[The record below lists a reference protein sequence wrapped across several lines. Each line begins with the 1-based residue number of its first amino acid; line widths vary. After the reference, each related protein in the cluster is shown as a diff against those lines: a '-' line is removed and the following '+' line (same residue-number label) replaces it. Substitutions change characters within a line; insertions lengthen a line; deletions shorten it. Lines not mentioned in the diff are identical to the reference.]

1 MSDRIRLNI
10 AYLANN
16 LSTSIL
22 LEELLED
29 EVLTLDEY
37 RKVLEEKSKGE
48 LEVRKQLVRCML
60 EKSESD
66 VAAFLATVGKHQPFI
81 VEHVEDTI
89 RRKTTGP
96 GRAASVD
103 TDTGSPPHKKTD
115 ETQAASTTAA
125 FSKHDKPVH
134 SSDTQPPSKQAEF
147 SLPELDQHFTGRN
160 EIVGEVCDN
169 ILGPAGTP
177 ESSVQV
183 HNLVGPPGF
192 GKTSV
197 AIAVASGCQDK
208 GMQVMFVDL
217 RGVTSPSLAQA
228 LLDRALGDTYTNGRG
243 SYGAV
248 PGVLQSKQKDVRTL
262 VVLDNAEDCI
272 KSATEQEFQLQDVVN
287 QIITRSRT
295 VSVLLTS
302 RVHLE
307 LHAAKFK
314 LEQYS
319 IGCLEVKPAQDL
331 LMSLTLPRSR
341 TAREAAELVRHCGY
355 VPLAIRITA
364 SAMLGGRRNAKMMLK
379 LLVKIGVDVFD
390 DEKLKPNE
398 RITRLL
404 KIAHDD
410 LSKEEQES
418 FHALSH
424 FPAKFSPDAAG
435 AMIKLRRSNKTAVHH
450 YWFDPLIRICFL
462 EYCPETERYSM
473 QPFIA
478 EFGRKMSTE
487 DESRTYIQRLC
498 HINMDCWQRAVC
510 AEAAKDEETDPGQV
524 LMYCLIDQPNFA
536 YTLECIADG
545 AILADELVEQ
555 YANLLSSQIMC
566 SYLWKKS
573 GPSVLAMCLTAT
585 SFKLL
590 PPHTQLSLLFNYI
603 AFLPVDG
610 SAAHQLNIN
619 SVMAAAQHL
628 VDTCEKD
635 LSSISI
641 LEYHLCNVAVSLRRT
656 VVEQTG
662 EAARSFEGAA
672 HVAYVYASKM
682 MDSSSSPA
690 TETTAAQLTMQLANC
705 VALDKAPDMLEL
717 ECIAKQIGLSSSS
730 QWYEWTDNCGMIEIF
745 TFAMRALLIRAS
757 STEDSSMSV
766 SPVLL
771 GAIAAQRHMLSALL
785 YGQFDEVTDFTCLH
799 IYSLVHALGHIVF
812 SKFEKPSEL
821 FLNLLIINLN
831 FQWKGGLTT
840 PASYLASPL
849 SPYKTIDNYM
859 SWFLQH
865 NQSGLELSS
874 MGKPS
879 VDIGNDEDL
888 GHCMSCLWLTERYS
902 QDLAMLSD
910 TIWSKYVTIPNTT
923 EPLVDS
929 GLKLLRQE
937 CLERLPK
944 HFQYGISVTTAVCAL
959 RPGTTRRGCN
969 LNLLAIALVAL
980 HHQSKRGQVSI
991 DHHIALREWC
1001 ECVAACFVCYDLDN
1015 ITACPRCGMSY
1026 LCAKHCQAEKY
1037 WREHGQYCDML
1048 SDLRTKLSEW
1058 QEAARLSSED

>member
-10 AYLANN
+10 AYLAKN

-29 EVLTLDEY
+29 EVLTLKEYENAVDE
-37 RKVLEEKSKGE
+37 EGKGE
-48 LEVRKQLVRCML
+48 RDASKQLVRCML
-60 EKSESD
+60 KKSESD
-66 VAAFLATVGKHQPFI
+66 VDAFLATVGKHQPFI

-103 TDTGSPPHKKTD
+103 TDTGSPSQKKTD
-115 ETQAASTTAA
+115 ETQTSTTAA

-134 SSDTQPPSKQAEF
+134 SSDAQPPSKQAQF
-147 SLPELDQHFTGRN
+147 SLPKLDQHFTGRN
-160 EIVGEVCDN
+160 EIVQEVCDN
-169 ILGPAGTP
+169 ILAPAGTL
-177 ESSVQV
+177 ESTVQV

-208 GMQVMFVDL
+208 GMRVMFVDL
-217 RGVTSPSLAQA
+217 RGVTSPSVVQA
-228 LLDRALGDTYTNGRG
+228 LVDRALRDTYTNGRG

-248 PGVLQSKQKDVRTL
+248 PGASQSKQKDVRTL

-272 KSATEQEFQLQDVVN
+272 KGATEQEFQLQDVVN
-287 QIITRSRT
+287 QIITCSRT

-314 LEQYS
+314 LKQYS
-319 IGCLEVKPAQDL
+319 IGCLEIEPAQDL

-341 TAREAAELVRHCGY
+341 TAQEAAELVRHCGY

-364 SAMLGGRRNAKMMLK
+364 STMHGGCRNAKMMLK
-379 LLVKIGVDVFD
+379 LFIKIGLDVFD

-404 KIAHDD
+404 KVAHDD
-410 LSKEEQES
+410 LSREDQES

-424 FPAKFSPDAAG
+424 FPATFSPDAAG
-435 AMIKLRRSNKTAVHH
+435 AMIKFRRSDKTAVHH
-450 YWFDPLIRICFL
+450 YWFEPLIRICFL

-478 EFGRKMSTE
+478 EFGRKMSTA
-487 DESRTYIQRLC
+487 DENQIHIQRFC
-498 HINMDCWQRAVC
+498 HLHMDIMQLNM
-510 AEAAKDEETDPGQV
+510 KHKKTDPVPLQHTVRG
-524 LMYCLIDQPNFA
+524 LWDHPNFA
-536 YTLECIADG
+536 YAWECIANG
-545 AILADELVEQ
+545 ALPAEKLVTQ
-555 YANLLSSQIMC
+555 YSHLLSSPLGIDFYC
-566 SYLWKKS
+566 WSTS
-573 GPSVLAMCLTAT
+573 VSSVLAMCLTAT
-585 SFKLL
+585 SFETL
-590 PPHTQLSLLFNYI
+590 PPQTQFGVLFNYI
-603 AFLPVDG
+603 GFLPVDG
-610 SAAHQLNIN
+610 SEAHQLNIN

-641 LEYHLCNVAVSLRRT
+641 LEYHLCNVAVSLHRIL
-656 VVEQTG
+656 VENTG
-662 EAARSFEGAA
+662 EAVFGFESAA

-690 TETTAAQLTMQLANC
+690 IETTAARLTMQLVNC
-705 VALDKAPDMLEL
+705 VALDKAPDKLEL
-717 ECIAKQIGLSSSS
+717 ECIAKQIGLTSSPS
-730 QWYEWTDNCGMIEIF
+730 QIHECTEYNGLVEIF
-745 TFAMRALLIRAS
+745 LLTTRALLIRAS

-766 SPVLL
+766 SPALL
-771 GAIAAQRHMLSALL
+771 GAIAAQRRMLSALL
-785 YGQFDEVTDFTCLH
+785 YGQFDEVDDFTYQH
-799 IYSLVHALGHIVF
+799 IYSLVYTLGHGLF
-812 SKFEKPSEL
+812 SKFVKPSEL
-821 FLNLLIINLN
+821 FLNLLILNLN

-849 SPYKTIDNYM
+849 SPYKSIDNYM
-859 SWFLQH
+859 SWFFQH

-874 MGKPS
+874 TGKPS
-879 VDIGNDEDL
+879 VDIGDDEDL

-959 RPGTTRRGCN
+959 RPGTTRHGCN

-991 DHHIALREWC
+991 YHHIALLELCPR
-1001 ECVAACFVCYDLDN
+1001 VAACFV
-1015 ITACPRCGMSY
+1015 
-1026 LCAKHCQAEKY
+1026 
-1037 WREHGQYCDML
+1037 
-1048 SDLRTKLSEW
+1048 
-1058 QEAARLSSED
+1058 